1 MYIYGDQN
9 FNMPNHLNF
18 GKYMLDHLRAVKSD
32 NVCLENGLTYDK
44 LTYKEANQYAVN
56 LAVALLKL
64 GVRRGDVV
72 AFGSDDFLNYIPT
85 ALAVVFT
92 GAAYT
97 TFEDN
102 IGKAVLKHKLNL
114 VKPKYFICSLPF
126 WESYND
132 LLKSYDCIETFIAID
147 DIPNIKLSLKTL
159 VASEDV
165 DVDTFEPVT
174 VEGKTD
180 TALILYSSGTTGM
193 PKGVQITHSGCIVTS
208 LPHAFSKLPSLR
220 TAFMANTLGVN
231 YYTFKTFKFL
241 LLGRKVVYSSNFSA
255 KIALQILRDC
265 EVDVI
270 FSTQVYI
277 VYVLNSLSTD
287 NYFDSVKMIYLLRFH
302 FQKLKSVIQ
311 GYGLCECGEPM
322 SELWGEYKPGSV
334 GLASPGI
341 IAKVVDIKTRA
352 ILGPNQPGEICIK
365 GPSIMKGYID
375 IERTNYLDEEGF
387 YLSGDLGYY
396 DEEKYFYLIDR
407 LTDVINYRGVK
418 ISPVQVENILLEHP
432 AVLDVG
438 VIGRPVPVVEEVPMA
453 FVVKK
458 PGADVSEDE
467 LKKFV
472 SDQVTAYMEL
482 QGGIM
487 FIAKIPRNSRGKTLR
502 RKLKEILNENLHLMS
517 PVPDFS
523 ELRC

>member
-180 TALILYSSGTTGM
+180 TALILYSS
-193 PKGVQITHSGCIVTS
+193 
-208 LPHAFSKLPSLR
+208 
-220 TAFMANTLGVN
+220 
-231 YYTFKTFKFL
+231 
-241 LLGRKVVYSSNFSA
+241 
-255 KIALQILRDC
+255 D
-265 EVDVI
+265 
-270 FSTQVYI
+270 
-277 VYVLNSLSTD
+277 
-287 NYFDSVKMIYLLRFH
+287 

-517 PVPDFS
+517 PTTWRRSVEREAGSIGLGWEEPEEAAQDRAKWKNL
-523 ELRC
+523 LRALCPQ

>member
-1 MYIYGDQN
+1 MYIYGDQT
-9 FNMPNHLNF
+9 FKMPNHLNF

-72 AFGSDDFLNYIPT
+72 AFGSDNFLNYIPT

-97 TFEDN
+97 TFDDN

-208 LPHAFSKLPSLR
+208 LPHALP
-220 TAFMANTLGVN
+220 
-231 YYTFKTFKFL
+231 
-241 LLGRKVVYSSNFSA
+241 KV
-255 KIALQILRDC
+255 
-265 EVDVI
+265 E
-270 FSTQVYI
+270 
-277 VYVLNSLSTD
+277 
-287 NYFDSVKMIYLLRFH
+287 
-302 FQKLKSVIQ
+302 SVIQ

-387 YLSGDLGYY
+387 YLTGDLGYY

-517 PVPDFS
+517 PLSTGRRRPGRPLTTWRRSVERKAGSIGLGWEQPEEAAQDRAKWKTL
-523 ELRC
+523 LRALCLQ